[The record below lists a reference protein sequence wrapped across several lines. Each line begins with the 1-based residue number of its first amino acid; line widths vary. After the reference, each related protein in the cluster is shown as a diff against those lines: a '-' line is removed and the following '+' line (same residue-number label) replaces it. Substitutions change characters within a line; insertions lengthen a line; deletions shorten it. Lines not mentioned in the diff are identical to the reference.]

1 MRRINLDG
9 IIGSCFAVPP
19 AAPLL
24 HATSATSNSI
34 NVQWK
39 NRDDGGAPIR
49 GYILHY
55 KRESGEWEEMKVS
68 HKINSFVLS
77 RLWCGN
83 DYQMYLTAYNRIGM
97 GSPSEIVKATT
108 NGSKPENSPSNG
120 DKFVTV
126 NVSWITLHLSMW
138 NDGGCPIT
146 HFELEYR
153 KNGEDIWTLVSN
165 NIEVST
171 RPIYFVFPFQP
182 FDPIRPTGQPNIRD
196 GSEYFAPINSW
207 YYSGRSSL
215 YVRLR

>member
-1 MRRINLDG
+1 M
-9 IIGSCFAVPP
+9 
-19 AAPLL
+19 L

-39 NRDDGGAPIR
+39 NRDDGGASIR

-55 KRESGEWEEMKVS
+55 KRESGEWEEVKVS

-108 NGSKPENSPSNG
+108 NGSKPESSPSNG
-120 DKFVTV
+120 DKFITV

-146 HFELEYR
+146 YFELEYR
-153 KNGEDIWTLVSN
+153 KNGDDIWTLVSN
-165 NIEVST
+165 SIEVLKPYAIDSFFLNNT
-171 RPIYFVFPFQP
+171 I
-182 FDPIRPTGQPNIRD
+182 
-196 GSEYFAPINSW
+196 
-207 YYSGRSSL
+207 
-215 YVRLR
+215 